1 MSMSWIDQADGIDT
15 FTALCA
21 CGACA
26 KQTCTRLELSVDSE
40 LDRADMFL
48 GDEEIVLSTDQL
60 KALRKFLKRHK

>member
-1 MSMSWIDQADGIDT
+1 MSWVDQADGIDT

-21 CGACA
+21 CN
-26 KQTCTRLELSVDSE
+26 KQKCIMLELSVDSA

-48 GDEEIVLSTDQL
+48 GDEEIVLDTDQL

>member
-1 MSMSWIDQADGIDT
+1 MSWVDQADGIDT

-21 CGACA
+21 CDECN
-26 KQTCTRLELSVDSE
+26 KQKCIMLELSVDSE

-48 GDEEIVLSTDQL
+48 GDEEIVLSKDQL